1 MKEQGR
7 ETLRQLPRTIAQAGV
22 GAVIMTGISSAM
34 GPDQIA
40 EGDATKNQAIFLY
53 DGSKSTGPSILEI
66 IAIVTISLLL
76 LIAFPLV
83 FVPLRNYINIC
94 TCRRNRSPRI
104 KVIEHVE
111 DVIPEMEDH
120 DRFGIDEIIED
131 LETREEC
138 PRKPDIRMKVTR
150 ALENIESQNFVEGG
164 ESYIQT
170 PRGDTVLLTVVVCL
184 SVLRIARQ

>member
-1 MKEQGR
+1 MGLKEQGR
-7 ETLRQLPRTIAQAGV
+7 ETLKQLPRTIAQAGV

-34 GPDQIA
+34 GPEQES

-53 DGSKSTGPSILEI
+53 DGSKSNGPSILEI

-111 DVIPEMEDH
+111 DVIPEMEHH
-120 DRFGIDEIIED
+120 DGFGIDEIIED
-131 LETREEC
+131 IETREER

-150 ALENIESQNFVEGG
+150 ALENIDRQIFVEGG
-164 ESYIQT
+164 GE
-170 PRGDTVLLTVVVCL
+170 
-184 SVLRIARQ
+184 